1 MNVRRCAAYLVVAEA
16 AVGRQIPF
24 LLLERIKDDF
34 KATYGFRA
42 RTAIAL
48 AFDRQYAPKL
58 KQFMNEAMSA
68 SADPDKMRS
77 VQNQVSAVKSV
88 MIENIE
94 RVLDRGEKI
103 ELLVDKTETL
113 RFQADTFQKSGRQLR
128 RAMCRQNLKMKL
140 VVVGILIMIGLVLFF
155 VLCYGGGRNCTSSG
169 KSSPPP
175 SPSPSPP
182 LSPSPVSP
190 PPSPE
195 DNRFRFALL

>member
-1 MNVRRCAAYLVVAEA
+1 
-16 AVGRQIPF
+16 
-24 LLLERIKDDF
+24 
-34 KATYGFRA
+34 
-42 RTAIAL
+42 
-48 AFDRQYAPKL
+48 
-58 KQFMNEAMSA
+58 MNEAMSA

-103 ELLVDKTETL
+103 ELLVDKTENL

-140 VVVGILIMIGLVLFF
+140 VILGILLMIGLVLFF
-155 VLCYGGGRNCTSSG
+155 VICYGGGRNCTSSG

-175 SPSPSPP
+175 SPSPSP
-182 LSPSPVSP
+182 SPVSP

-195 DNRFRFALL
+195 EDRLRFALL

>member
-1 MNVRRCAAYLVVAEA
+1 MRRRAAYLVVAEA

-24 LLLERIKDDF
+24 VLLERIKDDF

-68 SADPDKMRS
+68 STDPDKMKS

-113 RFQADTFQKSGRQLR
+113 RYQADTFQKSGRQLR
-128 RAMCRQNLKMKL
+128 RAMCRQNMKIKL
-140 VVVGILIMIGLVLFF
+140 VILAIFIMIGLVLFF
-155 VLCYGGGRNCTSSG
+155 VICYGGGRNCTSKG

-175 SPSPSPP
+175 PSPSPVP
-182 LSPSPVSP
+182 P

-195 DNRFRFALL
+195 ESRFRFALL